1 MVNIAGIKCLLVWDF
16 NLTATR
22 REKRQRMKL
31 NCSRVFVQYI
41 YMTPVDL
48 TSLTHG
54 NAHGNLICGDQQ
66 PLTVISGTLDII
78 IWINLL
84 FVVILKCCFKIL
96 LLVSPIIFF
105 RYFLQMLSR
114 YKRTEIIITIIAY
127 FYQEIAIKWSLSQY
141 YWTFFLFISDKLV

>member
-31 NCSRVFVQYI
+31 NCSRVFVRYI
-41 YMTPVDL
+41 YDSSWLDQSHPWKCTWKLDL
-48 TSLTHG
+48 ATSSL
-54 NAHGNLICGDQQ
+54 
-66 PLTVISGTLDII
+66 LTVISGTLDII
-78 IWINLL
+78 WINLL
-84 FVVILKCCFKIL
+84 FMVILKCCFKIL

-105 RYFLQMLSR
+105 RYCPQMLSR

>member
-1 MVNIAGIKCLLVWDF
+1 M
-16 NLTATR
+16 
-22 REKRQRMKL
+22 RMETW
-31 NCSRVFVQYI
+31 S
-41 YMTPVDL
+41 
-48 TSLTHG
+48 
-54 NAHGNLICGDQQ
+54 GDQQ
-66 PLTVISGTLDII
+66 PLTVISGTLDI

-105 RYFLQMLSR
+105 RYCPQMLSR

-141 YWTFFLFISDKLV
+141 LFIGHFFFSSVTNWFKTLAFTTWVLKCISRIPCGMVCFSTSDTHQVVKSKQKWLWRGQ

>member
-1 MVNIAGIKCLLVWDF
+1 MFACLGFQFNGHKKRKETIVAGYLYD
-16 NLTATR
+16 
-22 REKRQRMKL
+22 
-31 NCSRVFVQYI
+31 I

-48 TSLTHG
+48 TSLSHG
-54 NAHGNLICGDQQ
+54 NAHGNLIWRPAAFDCN
-66 PLTVISGTLDII
+66 LGTLDI

-84 FVVILKCCFKIL
+84 FMVILKCCFKIL

-105 RYFLQMLSR
+105 RYCPQMLSR